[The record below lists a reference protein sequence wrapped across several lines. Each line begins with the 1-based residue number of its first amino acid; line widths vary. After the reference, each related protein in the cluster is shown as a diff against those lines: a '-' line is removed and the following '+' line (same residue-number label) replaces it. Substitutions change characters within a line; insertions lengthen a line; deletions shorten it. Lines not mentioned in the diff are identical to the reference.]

1 MWSKK
6 VLMFVMSVIAG
17 IIVSQVG
24 TPLAY
29 GEDNAEP
36 KLPKLVDLGASKCI
50 PCKKMAPILDEL
62 REEYRGRMDVIFI
75 DVWQN
80 PEESQPYGIE
90 SIPTQIFYDADG
102 KELFRHE
109 GFFPREEILA
119 KWSELGID
127 LSPKKAE
134 VTRTEPKGTDT
145 RPSEEVCFMC
155 DGTNA
160 AKTLVEVKT
169 STQPIRFCSI
179 HCYFI
184 YRTSLKDVKGI
195 DEKVRVTDWET
206 GKTLSAVKAVYLVG
220 LDDKKRSLIKVFA
233 TKESALK
240 EREKN
245 GGNLMDWT
253 SLSSKE
259 QAIRCG
265 FCDRAVYAEDSCL
278 VKVGGLNTYG
288 CCPMCAL
295 GVAARLQKD
304 IEVEAFDALTG
315 EPIHVT
321 ITNGSVSDLKPKTAL
336 AWAGQKKNAE
346 GKMVSAGC
354 FKQAFFA
361 NETNLKTWLEKNP
374 TATGKMI
381 TIDQALQAKMK
392 MTKEQ
397 IRGAC
402 KIGEC
407 DTKK

>member
-1 MWSKK
+1 MLSKNK
-6 VLMFVMSVIAG
+6 LMLVMPVIIGVLASLV
-17 IIVSQVG
+17 
-24 TPLAY
+24 Y
-29 GEDNAEP
+29 GENETNQ

-50 PCKKMAPILDEL
+50 PCKKMAPILEEL
-62 REEYRGRMDVIFI
+62 REEYRGRMDVVFI
-75 DVWQN
+75 DVWKN
-80 PEESQPYGIE
+80 PKEGQTYGIQ

-109 GFFPREEILA
+109 GFIPKEDILA
-119 KWSELGID
+119 KWRELGVD
-127 LSPKKAE
+127 LNLKKTEIA
-134 VTRTEPKGTDT
+134 RAEPKVADT
-145 RPSEEVCFMC
+145 RPADQICFMC

-169 STQPIRFCSI
+169 STQPIRLCSI

-184 YRTSLKDVKGI
+184 YRTSLKDVKDV
-195 DEKVRVTDWET
+195 DEKVSVTDWAT
-206 GKTLSAVKAVYLVG
+206 GKTLPAVKAIYLVS
-220 LDDKKRSLIKVFA
+220 LDEKKRSVIKAFA

-240 EREKN
+240 ERAIN

-253 SLSSKE
+253 TLSNKE
-259 QAIRCG
+259 QAVRCG

-278 VKVGGLNTYG
+278 VKVNGLHTYG

-315 EPIHVT
+315 EAIHVT
-321 ITNGSVSDLKPKTAL
+321 VTNGRVSDLNPKTAV
-336 AWAGQKKNAE
+336 AWAGQKKDAQ
-346 GKMVSAGC
+346 GKTVSAGC
-354 FKQAFFA
+354 FKQAFFVS
-361 NETNLKTWLEKNP
+361 EMNLKTWLEKNP

-381 TIDQALQAKMK
+381 TINDALQAKMK
-392 MTKEQ
+392 LTSEQ

-407 DTKK
+407 EPKK